1 MGQPGL
7 TSGSAVVGGPTCHWE
22 SRRVSAFL
30 SLARR
35 RREWWAREVRVVH
48 AASPPTGER
57 CVSGWSIEGQ
67 GSAV

>member
-1 MGQPGL
+1 MGQREL

-48 AASPPTGER
+48 AASIATNRGAVR
-57 CVSGWSIEGQ
+57 VGLVNR
-67 GSAV
+67 GSL